1 MADPTDTI
9 IIECECGR
17 RYMRTT
23 VASDVTGSGFEL
35 CRCERKLGEW
45 SGLLRY
51 EYEPEIDG
59 D

>member
-1 MADPTDTI
+1 MQPNETL
-9 IIECECGR
+9 IECECGR

-23 VASDVTGSGFEL
+23 VPSNDVEKGFEL

-45 SGLLRY
+45 SGLLRC

-59 D
+59 K